1 MAAPRLSILGA
12 PATLQTRRLRLE
24 APNACAHATAFA
36 EGVNAS
42 ASTLAYVTWGLR
54 PRDVAWARRFCD
66 DDARSRAAGQDLAF
80 HVFEQADGGWAGRID
95 VHSIDF
101 AAARG
106 EIGYVA
112 DQRRAGRGLMREA
125 VHAVMAMCFG
135 LGFER
140 LEAMSDARN
149 SRALHFAASLGLQ
162 FEGLL
167 RQHERDAHGELC
179 DMALYAM
186 LRGEAAAHGLAGG
199 LGRDGSPLISE
210 AG

>member
-1 MAAPRLSILGA
+1 MAAPRLSISGA

-24 APNACAHATAFA
+24 APNADAHATAFA
-36 EGVNAS
+36 EGIAAS
-42 ASTLAYVTWGLR
+42 APSLAYVNWGLR

-66 DDARSRAAGQDLAF
+66 DDARSRVAGEDLAF
-80 HVFEQADGGWAGRID
+80 HVFERADHGWAGRID

-112 DQRRAGRGLMREA
+112 DQRRAGRGLMHEA
-125 VHAVMAMCFG
+125 VRAVMAMCFG

-149 SRALHFAASLGLQ
+149 RRALHFAASLGLQ

-167 RQHERDAHGELC
+167 RHHERDPHGELC

-186 LRGEAAAHGLAGG
+186 LRGGAAARGLAGG
-199 LGRDGSPLISE
+199 LGRDDRQVISE